1 MQAFEQPTMAA
12 SVSPR
17 SARYCSGCGS
27 DRLIRVARVS
37 YTDLL
42 ASQAGLFPYV
52 CRRCKRR
59 TLRPDA
65 GRILLLVLIAGLSLG
80 LGGYA
85 WRLRREAG
93 YKASVAPVSSP
104 AAEKSAEV
112 LTNQDIA
119 RMQRAG
125 LPVSVIIRLI
135 AARPNDFQI
144 DSASLI
150 RLKQSGVPDELILD
164 MVTAALER
172 PAPTHKEAARAP
184 GTAVALST
192 RKDQ

>member
-1 MQAFEQPTMAA
+1 MQAFEQPTTAA

-17 SARYCSGCGS
+17 SARFCSGCGS

-42 ASQAGLFPYV
+42 VSQAGLFPYV

-59 TLRPDA
+59 TLRPDM
-65 GRILLLVLIAGLSLG
+65 GRVFLLALIAALILG
-80 LGGYA
+80 LGSYA
-85 WRLRREAG
+85 WRLRRESR
-93 YKASVAPVSSP
+93 YIASVAPTPSP
-104 AAEKSAEV
+104 VAEKSAEV

-125 LPVSVIIRLI
+125 LPPSVIVRLI

-144 DSASLI
+144 DSVSLI

-164 MVTAALER
+164 MVAAALER
-172 PAPTHKEAARAP
+172 PAAPHKEAPRAP
-184 GTAVALST
+184 SAPVALT
-192 RKDQ
+192 ARTD